1 MQNTYT
7 TQIQL
12 NKETILQDLATQQK
26 ALTVVK
32 AVIIISIFV
41 YGFTASIFSGS
52 PVLIIFL
59 VLAMVF
65 GNKVMNKI
73 SGNLSGA
80 LQDIRKN
87 NYQLIED
94 VVIDAR
100 IETNETHENSTT
112 KYYFQGYRCS
122 SFVPG
127 LNNASIWQYL
137 KRGDTVWVLKTTGK
151 NENYVKIY
159 PASRY
164 IPADEIRMQT
174 KPLTKEDKEYALEK
188 AIRNAAIAKPDNTG
202 MLNVV
207 IHNEDNDDGNAA
219 NDRPEVIQNL
229 FTPSQSSSNIIICK
243 SCGKRFD
250 KIKHGGTCPR
260 CGSMQL

>member
-1 MQNTYT
+1 M
-7 TQIQL
+7 
-12 NKETILQDLATQQK
+12 
-26 ALTVVK
+26 
-32 AVIIISIFV
+32 
-41 YGFTASIFSGS
+41 
-52 PVLIIFL
+52 
-59 VLAMVF
+59 
-65 GNKVMNKI
+65 
-73 SGNLSGA
+73 
-80 LQDIRKN
+80 
-87 NYQLIED
+87 
-94 VVIDAR
+94 
-100 IETNETHENSTT
+100 
-112 KYYFQGYRCS
+112 
-122 SFVPG
+122 PG
-127 LNNASIWQYL
+127 LNNAAIWQHL

-151 NENYVKIY
+151 NETYVKIY

-207 IHNEDNDDGNAA
+207 IHNEDNEDNYDGNTA

-229 FTPSQSSSNIIICK
+229 FTPSKLSSNITICK

-260 CGSMQL
+260 CGTMQL